1 MDQEKRK
8 GMKPVP
14 DNIEEVLNIAQIRT
28 LHSMRRFGWELQF
41 VRRPLFQ
48 ETLAVLINQEG
59 DKIMVLEADG
69 STNDM
74 PELDTRESLSAQELI
89 NKKTG

>member
-14 DNIEEVLNIAQIRT
+14 DNLEEVLNVAQIRT
-28 LHSMRRFGWELQF
+28 LHSMQKFGWDLQF

-48 ETLAVLINQEG
+48 KTLAVLINQEG
-59 DKIMVLEADG
+59 DKILVLEADG
-69 STNDM
+69 STKEM
-74 PELDTRESLSAQELI
+74 PELDTRKSMSTQELI
-89 NKKTG
+89 NKITG

>member
-1 MDQEKRK
+1 MDQDKRK

-14 DNIEEVLNIAQIRT
+14 DNLEEVLNIAQIRT
-28 LHSMRRFGWELQF
+28 LHSMERFGWDLHF

-59 DKIMVLEADG
+59 DKIVVLEADG
-69 STNDM
+69 STNDV
-74 PELDTRESLSAQELI
+74 PELETRENMSARELI
-89 NKKTG
+89 NKIVG

>member
-1 MDQEKRK
+1 M
-8 GMKPVP
+8 G
-14 DNIEEVLNIAQIRT
+14 T
-28 LHSMRRFGWELQF
+28 LRSMEHFGWELQF

-59 DKIMVLEADG
+59 DKIMLLEADG
-69 STNDM
+69 STNEM
-74 PELDTRESLSAQELI
+74 PELDTRESMSAQELI

>member
-1 MDQEKRK
+1 MDQDKRK

-14 DNIEEVLNIAQIRT
+14 DNLEEVLSMAQIRT
-28 LHSMRRFGWELQF
+28 LNSMGRFGWDLHF

-69 STNDM
+69 STSEM
-74 PELDTRESLSAQELI
+74 PELDTRKSMSAQELI
-89 NKKTG
+89 DKIAD

>member
-1 MDQEKRK
+1 MDQDKRK

-14 DNIEEVLNIAQIRT
+14 DNLEEVLSMAQMRT
-28 LHSMRRFGWELQF
+28 LHSMGRFGWDVHF

-59 DKIMVLEADG
+59 DKIMVLKEDG
-69 STNDM
+69 STSEI
-74 PELDTRESLSAQELI
+74 PELDTREKMSAQELI
-89 NKKTG
+89 NKITG